1 MTAPLAIDVA
11 AQALATAAHEPKITA
26 DIDLVGHVE
35 VQLTAQVGTV
45 SLSIERLFALKAGDV
60 VSMNELLD
68 EPLTLLLNGRA
79 VARAELVA
87 IDDYFGVRIVEVA

>member
-1 MTAPLAIDVA
+1 MSTPLAIDVA
-11 AQALATAAHEPKITA
+11 AQALARAAHEPKITS

-35 VQLTAQVGTV
+35 VQLAAQVGTV
-45 SLSIERLFALKAGDV
+45 TLSIDRLFALKPGDV
-60 VSMNELLD
+60 VSMNELLE

-87 IDDYFGVRIVEVA
+87 IDDYFGVRIIEVA